1 MTTENVTVLFT
12 DLVGSTALSSSL
24 DQDAADVLRR
34 EHFSI
39 LRQAIAESGGTEV
52 KNLGDGL
59 MVVFGAASAAL
70 ACAVGMQ
77 QGVDADNRSR
87 DQAVGL
93 RVGLSGGEVSKE
105 EGADYFGDPVV
116 EAARLCA
123 KCESGQILAAD
134 VVRLMA
140 GRRSKHQCTPLGEL
154 ELKGLP
160 DALETVLVEW
170 EPLTA
175 TESGVGANAIPLP
188 GRLVF
193 RPTVG
198 VVGREAETAT
208 TTHAYK
214 RVANGEGREVLLV
227 AGEAGLGKTTLVA
240 EAARSA
246 FDAGAIVLFG
256 HCEEDLATPYQL
268 FAEALSHYVTHAP
281 EEELH
286 AHVAAYGS
294 ELARLVPALAS
305 RIPDLPPSK
314 ATDSD
319 TERFLLFA
327 AVVGLLGQV
336 SRRQPVVLVLDDL
349 HWADKASLA
358 LLRHLA
364 AADTTMRV
372 LVVGTY
378 RDNELSQSHPLLDTL
393 AALRRQTGVSRV
405 ELAGLDDTGV
415 LAFLEAAAGQ
425 TLDTAGVGLA
435 HAVYRETDGNPFFV
449 SEVLRHL
456 AETGAIFQ
464 DDTGRW
470 TADDS
475 LGQMGLPD
483 SVREVIGAR
492 VGRLGPGAGRV
503 LSTAAV
509 IGRDFDL
516 DLLAKATE
524 TSEDDLLDILDA
536 ATTAALVR
544 ELAETPGRYNFAHAL
559 IQHTLYEDLGPTRR
573 ARAHRHVG
581 EALEALCGDRPGAR
595 VGELARHWTSATQP
609 AEATKAIAYSRQAGD
624 AALAALAPADAL
636 GYYAQALDLYPQ
648 ASDPDPVLA
657 LDLAIGLG
665 TAQRLT
671 GDPTFRETLLDA
683 ARRAAD
689 LDDTNRLVAAAL
701 ANDRGL
707 YSNAGVLD
715 AEKVE
720 VLEKALDQVDTD
732 HLDRALLLAAL
743 CAELGFV
750 GTLERRQALAD
761 EAITLAGRSGDD
773 ATMVRV
779 LNLVAQPLHVPA
791 LVEQSRVR
799 TADAIVRAERVG
811 DPVLVFWAA
820 NARARSAAQMGDLDE
835 MDRCLD
841 VVSSRAE
848 QLAQPNLLW
857 WHALQRATRATI
869 DADTDTLER
878 LANNALQIGVD
889 SGQPDALTL
898 FGDQFF
904 QVNWRRGTLEA
915 MIPILE
921 PMVADAPDLDSII
934 SGGLALAYAES
945 GDLDAARRLLDEVAG
960 DNFDVPMNEVWF
972 PTVTAYASVAAMC
985 RDVPSAERLS
995 ELLEPWAGLWSST
1008 GTSITSP
1015 IDVSLANLASALGRY
1030 DNAEMF
1036 YAQASTMNVRVGRD
1050 SSSFFSAQNDLAWGE
1065 MLTERS
1071 APGDLDR
1078 ARDLLRRAH
1087 TNAAANGYAYI
1098 ERRAT
1103 EALQRL
1109 A

>member
-1 MTTENVTVLFT
+1 MATENVTVLFT

-24 DQDAADVLRR
+24 TQDAADELRR

-70 ACAVGMQ
+70 ACAVAMQ

-87 DQAVGL
+87 GRAMGL
-93 RVGLSGGEVSKE
+93 RIGLSAGEVSRE

-123 KCESGQILAAD
+123 RCESGQILAAD

-140 GRRSKHQCTPLGEL
+140 GRRARHECRPLGEL

-160 DALETVLVEW
+160 DPVETVEVAW
-170 EPLTA
+170 EPLTDTGPDA
-175 TESGVGANAIPLP
+175 VAIPLP

-198 VVGREAETAT
+198 VVGREVETAT
-208 TTHAYK
+208 ITDAYK
-214 RVANGEGREVLLV
+214 RVAGGEGREVLLV
-227 AGEAGLGKTTLVA
+227 AGEAGLGKTTLVG
-240 EAARSA
+240 EAARAA
-246 FDAGAIVLFG
+246 FDAGAVVLFG

-268 FAEALSHYVTHAP
+268 FAEALGHYVTHAP
-281 EEELH
+281 EEQLT

-294 ELARLVPALAS
+294 ELARLVPAFAS

-327 AVVGLLGQV
+327 AVVGLLAEV
-336 SRRQPVVLVLDDL
+336 SRHAPVVVVLDDL

-358 LLRHLA
+358 LLRHVG
-364 AADTTMRV
+364 AADASMRV

-378 RDNELSQSHPLLDTL
+378 RDDELSHAHALVETL
-393 AALRRQTGVSRV
+393 AALRRQNSVSRV

-425 TLDTAGVGLA
+425 SLDDAGVGLA

-456 AETGAIFQ
+456 ADTGTIFQ

-470 TADDS
+470 TSAES
-475 LGQMGLPD
+475 LEQMGLPD

-492 VGRLGPGAGRV
+492 VVRLGPDAGRV

-516 DLLAKATE
+516 DLLARATD
-524 TSEDDLLDILDA
+524 TSEDELLDVLDA

-544 ELAETPGRYNFAHAL
+544 ELTDTPGRYNFAHAL

-573 ARAHRHVG
+573 ARAHRQVG
-581 EALEALCGDRPGAR
+581 EALEALCGDQPGTR

-609 AEATKAIAYSRQAGD
+609 AEATKAIQYSRQAGD

-648 ASDPDPVLA
+648 DSDPDPVLA

-665 TAQRLT
+665 IAQQLT
-671 GDPTFRETLLDA
+671 GDPTFRETLLGA
-683 ARRAAD
+683 ARRAAGLGD
-689 LDDTNRLVAAAL
+689 AARLVAAAL
-701 ANDRGL
+701 ANNRGQS
-707 YSNAGVLD
+707 SNVGSID
-715 AEKVE
+715 ADKVE
-720 VLEKALDQVDTD
+720 VLELALDLVPDV
-732 HLDRALLLAAL
+732 HPDRALLLAAL
-743 CAELGFV
+743 CVEFAFV
-750 GTLERRQALAD
+750 GSFEEREALAN
-761 EAITLAGRSGDD
+761 EAIAIANATGDD
-773 ATMVRV
+773 ATIVRV
-779 LNLVAQPLHVPA
+779 LNLVAPPLQVPA
-791 LVEQSRVR
+791 LVEQSLAR
-799 TADAIVRAERVG
+799 TADAMERAERLD
-811 DPVLVFWAA
+811 DPVLRFWAA
-820 NARARSAAQMGDLDE
+820 NAGTGIAAMVGDIEQWDH
-835 MDRCLD
+835 CLAIQH
-841 VVSSRAE
+841 VLVE
-848 QLAQPNLLW
+848 QLGQPNLVW
-857 WHALQRATRATI
+857 WHALQRAARAMI
-869 DADTDTLER
+869 DADTDTLEG
-878 LANNALQIGVD
+878 LANDALQIGID
-889 SGQPDALTL
+889 SGQPDAVTQ
-898 FGDQFF
+898 FGNQFF
-904 QVNWRRGTLEA
+904 QVSWRRGTLDTMIPVLEA
-915 MIPILE
+915 ML
-921 PMVADAPDLDSII
+921 ADAPDVKGII
-934 SGGLALAYAES
+934 TGGLGLVHAET
-945 GDLDAARRLLDEVAG
+945 GNLDEARRLLDQVAATS
-960 DNFDVPMNEVWF
+960 FDLPMNMVW
-972 PTVTAYASVAAMC
+972 TQTLVGYALAAAEC
-985 RDVPSAERLS
+985 RDTSSAASLFD
-995 ELLEPWAGLWSST
+995 LLFPWADQWAST
-1008 GTSITSP
+1008 GTSISLP
-1015 IDVSLANLASALGRY
+1015 ISLALGVLANLLGRCDDADRY
-1030 DNAEMF
+1030 FVQTAD
-1036 YAQASTMNVRVGRD
+1036 STARLHARFHAAMNDRW
-1050 SSSFFSAQNDLAWGE
+1050 WGE
-1065 MLTERS
+1065 MLAERN

-1078 ARDLLRRAH
+1078 ARDLLHRAQ
-1087 TNAAANGYAYI
+1087 TSAAANGYVYI

-1109 A
+1109 G

>member
-24 DQDAADVLRR
+24 SQDAADELRR

-39 LRQAIAESGGTEV
+39 LRQAVAESGGTEV
-52 KNLGDGL
+52 KNLDDGL
-59 MVVFGAASAAL
+59 MVVFAAASSGL
-70 ACAVGMQ
+70 GCAVAMQ

-87 DQAVGL
+87 DEAIGL
-93 RVGLSGGEVSKE
+93 RVGLSGGEVSRE

-123 KCESGQILAAD
+123 RCESGQILAAD
-134 VVRLMA
+134 VVRLTA
-140 GRRSKHQCTPLGEL
+140 GRRSKHECTPLGEL

-160 DALETVLVEW
+160 DPVETVEVGW

-175 TESGVGANAIPLP
+175 TESEQDGAGAIPLP

-198 VVGREAETAT
+198 VVGREAELAT
-208 TTHAYK
+208 ITDAYK
-214 RVANGEGREVLLV
+214 RVAAGEGREVLLV
-227 AGEAGLGKTTLVA
+227 GGEAGLGKTTLVA
-240 EAARSA
+240 EATRAA
-246 FDAGAIVLFG
+246 FDAGAIVVFG

-268 FAEALSHYVTHAP
+268 FAEALGHYVTHAP
-281 EEELH
+281 EDQLV
-286 AHVAAYGS
+286 AHVSAYGS

-314 ATDSD
+314 ATDAD

-327 AVVGLLGQV
+327 AVVGLLGEV
-336 SRRQPVVLVLDDL
+336 SRHAPVVVVLDDL
-349 HWADKASLA
+349 HWADKASLL
-358 LLRHLA
+358 LLRHLG
-364 AADTTMRV
+364 AADASMRV

-378 RDNELSQSHPLLDTL
+378 RDTELSQSHPLLDTL
-393 AALRRQTGVSRV
+393 AALRRQSGVSRV

-425 TLDTAGVGLA
+425 TLDDAGVGLA

-470 TADDS
+470 TTDAS
-475 LGQMGLPD
+475 LEQMGLPD

-492 VGRLGPGAGRV
+492 VGRLGTDAGRV

-516 DLLAKATE
+516 DLLAGATG

-536 ATTAALVR
+536 ATAAALVR
-544 ELAETPGRYNFAHAL
+544 ELADTPGRYNFAHAL

-573 ARAHRHVG
+573 ARAHRQIG

-648 ASDPDPVLA
+648 AGDPDPVLA

-683 ARRAAD
+683 ARCAAD
-689 LDDTNRLVAAAL
+689 LDDTARLVAAAL
-701 ANDRGL
+701 ANNRGL

-715 AEKVE
+715 TQKVE
-720 VLEKALDQVDTD
+720 VLETALDRLDAD
-732 HLDRALLLAAL
+732 HPDRALLLAAL

-750 GTLERRQALAD
+750 GALERRQALAD
-761 EAITLAGRSGDD
+761 EAIAIAGSVADD
-773 ATMVRV
+773 ATLVRV
-779 LNLVAQPLHVPA
+779 LNLVAMPLHVPA
-791 LVEQSRVR
+791 LVDQSRAR
-799 TADAIVRAERVG
+799 TADAMERAERLG
-811 DPVLVFWAA
+811 DPVLLFWAA
-820 NARARSAAQMGDLDE
+820 NASARSAAQIGDIDE
-835 MDRCLD
+835 MDRCLA
-841 VVSSRAE
+841 VVGSLAV

-857 WHALQRATRATI
+857 WHALHRATRAMI
-869 DADTDTLER
+869 DADTDTLEQ
-878 LANNALQIGVD
+878 LANDALQIGID

-898 FGDQFF
+898 SGDQFF
-904 QVNWRRGTLEA
+904 HVNWRRGTLDT

-921 PMVADAPDLDSII
+921 PMLADAPDVAGLI
-934 SGGLALAYAES
+934 SGGLALAHAET
-945 GDLDAARRLLDEVAG
+945 GNLDDARRLLDQAAAT
-960 DNFDVPMNEVWF
+960 NFDLPMNEIWA
-972 PTVTAYASVAAMC
+972 PTLTAYAVGAAEC
-985 RDVPSAERLS
+985 RDTSSA
-995 ELLEPWAGLWSST
+995 AGLFDLLAPWT
-1008 GTSITSP
+1008 NQ
-1015 IDVSLANLASALGRY
+1015 LANTGHSDIAPIGLSLGVLATVLGRY
-1030 DNAEMF
+1030 EDADAF
-1036 YAQASTMNVRVGRD
+1036 CAQASAMTQRTGQT
-1050 SSSFFSAQNDLAWGE
+1050 FFSAQTDRWWGQMLAQ
-1065 MLTERS
+1065 RD

-1078 ARDLLRRAH
+1078 ARELLLRAQ
-1087 TNAAANGYAYI
+1087 TVAATNGYAYI

-1103 EALQRL
+1103 EALQRIS
-1109 A
+1109 